1 MNKGK
6 MFFMNSGFRIRV
18 LAGLAGLLTLASCAS
33 KPPAA
38 PPPPAMPSQ
47 YSQVPPP
54 NQASGAVAYKAG
66 VPGGVVVNTL
76 NLTAR
81 VEVIDKVNRTA
92 TLLREDGSRF
102 TVKVGPDAVNF
113 DQVKV
118 GDWVNLTV
126 TEELVVYLNAAGA
139 PRNDEL
145 SALVALSPKG
155 GKPGGLV
162 AETEQITGT
171 ILAIDPANH
180 TATLQLEDG
189 SSKTFP
195 VSKDVDLVKHY
206 VGEQVVF
213 RFTKMIAISV
223 EKPWNY

>member
-6 MFFMNSGFRIRV
+6 MIYLNFG
-18 LAGLAGLLTLASCAS
+18 LQTCALAGLLTLISCAS

-38 PPPPAMPSQ
+38 PPPPALSSQ
-47 YSQVPPP
+47 YDSNPPP
-54 NQASGAVAYKAG
+54 GEASSAVAYKAG

-76 NLTAR
+76 DLTAR

-102 TVKVGPDAVNF
+102 TVKVGPEAINF

-139 PRNDEL
+139 PQNDKL
-145 SALVALSPKG
+145 AALVALSPKG

-162 AETEQITGT
+162 AETAQITGT

-189 SSKTFP
+189 STKTFP
-195 VSKDVDLVKHY
+195 VSKDVDLLKHY

-213 RFTKMIAISV
+213 RFTKMMAISV
-223 EKPWNY
+223 KKPWKY